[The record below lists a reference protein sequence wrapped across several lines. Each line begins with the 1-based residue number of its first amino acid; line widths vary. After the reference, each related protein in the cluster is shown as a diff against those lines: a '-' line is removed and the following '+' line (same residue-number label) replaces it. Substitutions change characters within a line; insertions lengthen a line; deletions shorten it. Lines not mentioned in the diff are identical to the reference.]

1 MLPSLSLLKFCV
13 RVMTDIRTSLPIP
26 TQPWEAARE
35 RLCQGLLPHE
45 QSLYSNATLENLFYY
60 ASSSQKDHARGSR
73 IWRLQERLAPLVE
86 SLEEY
91 GKAMD
96 VYANAYPL
104 VLSPL
109 WGSLRVVLLVSDIMQ
124 NDSM

>member
-1 MLPSLSLLKFCV
+1 MYIERSPV

-35 RLCQGLLPHE
+35 RMCQGLLPHE
-45 QSLYSNATLENLFYY
+45 QSLYSNATLENLFYD
-60 ASSSQKDHARGSR
+60 ASSSQKNHARGSR

-96 VYANAYPL
+96 VFVNTYPL

-109 WGSLRVVLLVSDIMQ
+109 WGSLRLILLVSSRVEIH
-124 NDSM
+124 SL

>member
-1 MLPSLSLLKFCV
+1 MSFVCIRRSPV
-13 RVMTDIRTSLPIP
+13 RVMADIRTSLPIS

-45 QSLYSNATLENLFYY
+45 QSLYSNATLENLFYD
-60 ASSSQKDHARGSR
+60 ASTGQKNHARGSR

-96 VYANAYPL
+96 VYVNSYSL

-109 WGSLRVVLLVSDIMQ
+109 WGSLRVVLLVGDICRIIM
-124 NDSM
+124 